1 MTFKSVN
8 ELKSKALSQLK
19 DVKMSVMKT
28 IDYKNPSSE
37 EITKKM
43 EDPSNR
49 YANPDHQLP
58 DVNIPSFDSEL
69 APVVREAINKHPL
82 PPLPKL
88 SEFLKDEN

>member
-1 MTFKSVN
+1 
-8 ELKSKALSQLK
+8 
-19 DVKMSVMKT
+19 
-28 IDYKNPSSE
+28 
-37 EITKKM
+37 M

-88 SEFLKDEN
+88 SEFLKDES

>member
-1 MTFKSVN
+1 MAFKSVN
-8 ELKSKALSQLK
+8 ELKSKALSQFK
-19 DVKMSVMKT
+19 NVKADAMKN
-28 IDYKNPSSE
+28 IEYKNPSSE
-37 EITKKM
+37 DITKKM

-88 SEFLKDEN
+88 SEFLKDES

>member
-1 MTFKSVN
+1 MAFKSVS
-8 ELKSKALSQLK
+8 ELKSKALSQFK
-19 DVKMSVMKT
+19 NVKADAMKN
-28 IDYKNPSSE
+28 IEYKNPSSE
-37 EITKKM
+37 DITKKM

-88 SEFLKDEN
+88 SEFLKDES